1 MAHRFFNT
9 MKKKSIAANGTW
21 SALLLIV
28 GLAYATSSAQ
38 SVITENTSGS
48 HGTAGTDFT
57 LGQSVT
63 TPDGN
68 SWTNISFNLV
78 DSSSHL
84 PYAEGELF
92 LLTSSYTGTAAGLSS
107 STSGFLAST
116 TDIANGEWVFAPD
129 VTLNP
134 STQYFFYMSTPFD
147 GSHQVLY
154 SLSDPYSGG
163 EASDAIASGSYSASS
178 SIDLV
183 FTLSGTVVPV
193 PEPTTLALAGLGG
206 LSLLLFRRRK

>member
-1 MAHRFFNT
+1 
-9 MKKKSIAANGTW
+9 MKKKAITATGTW

-28 GLAYATSSAQ
+28 GLAYASSAQ

-48 HGTAGTDFT
+48 IASGGSGFT

-63 TPDGN
+63 TPAGN

-78 DSSSHL
+78 DSISHN

-92 LLTSSYTGTAAGLSS
+92 LLSASYAGTAASLSS

-116 TDIANGEWVFAPD
+116 ANITNGEWVFAPD

-134 STQYFFYMSTPFD
+134 STQYFFYMGTSFD
-147 GSHQVLY
+147 GSHEVLF
-154 SLSDPYSGG
+154 SGSNPYSGG
-163 EASDAIASGSYSASS
+163 EALEALGSDPYGPVSGA
-178 SIDLV
+178 DLV

-193 PEPTTLALAGLGG
+193 PEPTTLALTGLGG

>member
-1 MAHRFFNT
+1 
-9 MKKKSIAANGTW
+9 MKKKAITATGTW

-28 GLAYATSSAQ
+28 GLAYASSAQ

-48 HGTAGTDFT
+48 EATAGGGFA

-63 TPDGN
+63 TPAGN

-78 DSSSHL
+78 ESSSNN

-92 LLTSSYTGTAAGLSS
+92 LLSASYAGPAAGLSS

-134 STQYFFYMSTPFD
+134 STQYYFYTGTQFD
-147 GSHQVLY
+147 GSHNIWF

-163 EASDAIASGSYSASS
+163 EASQASYSSYYGS
-178 SIDLV
+178 LPSVDLV

-193 PEPTTLALAGLGG
+193 PEPTTLALAGLGAA
-206 LSLLLFRRRK
+206 SLLAFRRKK